1 MARSISD
8 QDETRRILLQQMLD
22 YQRYQPFKQFIRQHR
37 RWYSDRL
44 DDLLS
49 LAHAYVHTDLKSIEI
64 LAPKV
69 GMTFLT
75 RPSLLQRRV
84 YSYTQGLAIKLEVH
98 EYDDY
103 LRALTPL
110 LVDIL
115 RLVIETT
122 LLPDLD
128 RYLTEVVKETVD
140 GKPLYRGLQWNQ
152 ALIEEEPNPIQV
164 TWKRYYGDYFN
175 YSHYVSSSHLLKI
188 IDDHVEDPTIR
199 QVAGRMRK
207 VEKYARNIVAHELVF
222 VDDHW
227 LEYRLGM
234 NGQDIHQLLMQL
246 NQVAGLTDAQQWQ
259 GLVKIQE
266 AIEQELAAVFLNG
279 SDQ

>member
-84 YSYTQGLAIKLEVH
+84 YSYTQGLAIKFEVH

-152 ALIEEEPNPIQV
+152 ALIEEKPNPIQE

-199 QVAGRMRK
+199 QVAGRMRQ